1 MKLNHDCV
9 REILLELEE
18 KLTLNDQLNISE
30 IRELQTVEKYGEE
43 TTFYAILKLID
54 INFIQG
60 RALRADNYSLHGLFI
75 SSLTW
80 DGHIFLD
87 NIREPSIWEATK
99 EKTKGLASISVT
111 LMAGIAQDYLK
122 QKLGLN

>member
-1 MKLNHDCV
+1 MRLDHDCV
-9 REILLELEE
+9 RELLLELEE

-30 IRELQTVEKYGEE
+30 IRELQTFEKFGEE

-54 INFIQG
+54 ANFIQG
-60 RALRADNYSLHGLFI
+60 KALRADSYLIHGLLI
-75 SSLTW
+75 RSLTW

-87 NIREPSIWEATK
+87 NIREPSVWKATK